1 MKKVTH
7 TIRFTLVGLIVG
19 SMAISCN
26 AQLAELRK
34 GNQIS
39 PVIVSTDFLSP
50 VSIGVEKVVNARFGI
65 KARYHYLILFNQIT
79 SSHRVKNQNFIAEL
93 KYYPLKFKACIA
105 NPYISVYGKQI
116 YRTIVEE
123 SQDNYSFTRTTAGLN
138 LGIVSVTKNE
148 NGTFTGDVNI
158 GLWQRLSAYS
168 NDYGYNLGMR
178 INIGV
183 GIAF

>member
-1 MKKVTH
+1 MN
-7 TIRFTLVGLIVG
+7 LIVW
-19 SMAISCN
+19 SFVLSCN

-39 PVIVSTDFLSP
+39 PIIISTDLLSP

-79 SSHRVKNQNFIAEL
+79 SWHRVKNQNFIVEL
-93 KYYPLKFKACIA
+93 KYYPLKFKTCIA

-116 YRTIVEE
+116 HRTIVEE
-123 SQDNYSFTRTTAGLN
+123 GQNRYSFTRSTAGLN
-138 LGIVSVTKNE
+138 LGIVSITKNE
-148 NGTFTGDVNI
+148 NGIFTGDVNI
-158 GLWQRLSAYS
+158 GLGQRLSTYS
-168 NDYGYNLGMR
+168 NDKGYNLGLR
-178 INIGV
+178 INLGI